1 LLQDRDVRFSTFPEC
16 EEILVSRECPDTG
29 RIGIEQHI
37 EVVSM
42 ETPNK
47 ANPKQTSGEAEAH
60 IKSAHQILKALQE
73 KIGEHPEIG
82 AAITKLEMALNDLAV
97 QTGGVL

>member
-1 LLQDRDVRFSTFPEC
+1 
-16 EEILVSRECPDTG
+16 
-29 RIGIEQHI
+29 
-37 EVVSM
+37 M

-47 ANPKQTSGEAEAH
+47 ANLKQTSGEAEVH
-60 IKSAHQILKALQE
+60 IRSAHQILKALQE

-82 AAITKLEMALNDLAV
+82 AAITKLEMALNDLAI

>member
-1 LLQDRDVRFSTFPEC
+1 
-16 EEILVSRECPDTG
+16 
-29 RIGIEQHI
+29 
-37 EVVSM
+37 M
-42 ETPNK
+42 ETQSER
-47 ANPKQTSGEAEAH
+47 NPESGPAKAEAH

-82 AAITKLEMALNDLAV
+82 AAITKLEMALNDLAI